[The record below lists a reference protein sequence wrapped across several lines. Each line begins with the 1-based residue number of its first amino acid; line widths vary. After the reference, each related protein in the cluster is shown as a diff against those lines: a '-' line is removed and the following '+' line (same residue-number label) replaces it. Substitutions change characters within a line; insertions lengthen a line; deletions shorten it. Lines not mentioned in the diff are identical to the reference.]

1 MLPIFLRFLLLGLTS
16 FGGPAAH
23 LGYFRHT
30 FVNEL
35 GWLDDKRYA
44 SFVALSQFMPGPA
57 SSQVGFA
64 IGYHR
69 GGLTGAL
76 AAFAG
81 FTLPSF
87 ILMYLLAV
95 TTAAW
100 LGHQYMQG
108 IVHGLKLLAVVVV
121 ADAVLTMFKQFCQRH
136 IARVLML
143 ASAAAMLIFPF
154 LWTQVALL
162 IVAAILGVCCLSIA
176 HDATADNTPPR
187 LAPIQLNYLSLGL
200 FIGLFVASF
209 FALHLGKEAGL
220 FAEFFRVGSLVFG
233 GGHVVLPLL
242 ETALGD
248 AISGDRFLTG
258 YAFAQAVPGPMFTFA
273 SFLGAEM
280 MLDNPFIGAAIA
292 TVAIFLPGFLLMLV
306 GLRSWHAIA
315 ARPKIAGMLAGV
327 NASVVGLLAAALY
340 QPVFSQGVLS
350 AVDMAIVL
358 LGFGVLKLFKPPIL
372 VLVVGFGISGIVVG
386 L

>member
-1 MLPIFLRFLLLGLTS
+1 MLQIFLRFLTLGLMS

-23 LGYFRHT
+23 VGYFRQT

-35 GWLDDKRYA
+35 GWLDDKRYG
-44 SFVALSQFMPGPA
+44 SLVALSQFMPGPG

-69 GGLTGAL
+69 GGLWGAI

-87 ILMYLLAV
+87 VLMYLLAV

-100 LGHQYMQG
+100 LGNEYMQG

-121 ADAVLTMFKQFCQRH
+121 ADAVLAMFKQFCQRQTS
-136 IARVLML
+136 RLLML
-143 ASAAAMLIFPF
+143 GSAASILILPF
-154 LWTQVALL
+154 LWTQIALL
-162 IVAAILGVCCLSIA
+162 ILAAILGLLFLS
-176 HDATADNTPPR
+176 ATESEPNQPE
-187 LAPIQLNYLSLGL
+187 PIRLNYLSLGL
-200 FIGLFVASF
+200 FVVLFVASF
-209 FALHLGKEAGL
+209 FSLHLGVEAGL
-220 FAEFFRVGSLVFG
+220 FGEFFRVGSLVFG

-242 ETALGD
+242 ETAVGD
-248 AISGDRFLTG
+248 SMSGDRFLTG

-273 SFLGAEM
+273 TFLGAEM

-315 ARPKIAGMLAGV
+315 ARPKMAGMLAGV
-327 NASVVGLLAAALY
+327 NACVVGLLAAALY

-350 AVDMAIVL
+350 AVDMAVVL
-358 LGFGVLKLFKPPIL
+358 LGFGALKLFKPQMLLL
-372 VLVVGFGISGIVVG
+372 VLGFSVCGIG
-386 L
+386 LIFMV

>member
-1 MLPIFLRFLLLGLTS
+1 MLQIFLRFFSLGLMS

-23 LGYFRHT
+23 IGYFRQT

-35 GWLDDKRYA
+35 AWLDDKRYA
-44 SFVALSQFMPGPA
+44 SFVALSQFMPGPG

-69 GGLTGAL
+69 GGLLGAI

-87 ILMYLLAV
+87 VLMYLLAV

-100 LGHQYMQG
+100 LGNEYMQG

-121 ADAVLTMFKQFCQRH
+121 ADAVLAMFKQFCQRQT
-136 IARVLML
+136 ARLLML
-143 ASAAAMLIFPF
+143 GSAAAILILPF
-154 LWTQVALL
+154 LWTQITLL
-162 IVAAILGVCCLSIA
+162 LLAAILGMSFLS
-176 HDATADNTPPR
+176 ATESESSKDE
-187 LAPIQLNYLSLGL
+187 PIRLNYLSLGL
-200 FIGLFVASF
+200 FVVLFVASF
-209 FALHLGKEAGL
+209 FALNLGIEAGI
-220 FAEFFRVGSLVFG
+220 FGEFFRVGSLVFG

-242 ETALGD
+242 ETAVGD
-248 AISGDRFLTG
+248 SMSGDRFLTG

-273 SFLGAEM
+273 TFLGAEM

-315 ARPKIAGMLAGV
+315 ARPKMAGMLAGV
-327 NASVVGLLAAALY
+327 NACVVGLLAGALY
-340 QPVFSQGVLS
+340 QPVFTQGVLS
-350 AVDMAIVL
+350 AVDMAVVL
-358 LGFGVLKLFKPPIL
+358 LGFGALKLFKPQMLLL
-372 VLVVGFGISGIVVG
+372 VLGFSVCGIG
-386 L
+386 LIFMA